1 MPTALNALRQT
12 EGGFL
17 GPRHN
22 MRRSPRDGTQ
32 ARGAGVFL
40 DRAGQ
45 TANLIVASVRA
56 LLRARHGSEAVHLQ
70 WTRFTPTA
78 VSCFVYLSR
87 NHSATAEHTAHV
99 QLLVD
104 LDNVSLLSGRERA
117 HGVVA

>member
-1 MPTALNALRQT
+1 MPATLNTLRQT
-12 EGGFL
+12 EEGFL

-40 DRAGQ
+40 GRTGQ
-45 TANLIVASVRA
+45 TANLIVVSVRA
-56 LLRARHGSEAVHLQ
+56 SLPCVARKRGGPSGVDAP
-70 WTRFTPTA
+70 RPTA

-87 NHSATAEHTAHV
+87 NHSATTEHTAHV

-104 LDNVSLLSGRERA
+104 LDNVSFLSG
-117 HGVVA
+117 